1 MATEQNLSEK
11 ELPRQETY
19 GRSFS
24 GRPLKAFLWGE
35 GSTPLLFLG
44 SLEGQKA
51 SADFLM
57 YFAKELCK
65 GLSHGKFLC
74 KTNPAFIFSTKKLFF
89 LPNPNPEASLL
100 RENDLDDTHPLY
112 RRLEGLL
119 RNIPPE
125 KRGFN
130 LRGVAVEKN
139 FNYRFGE
146 SAQKIPDFSENPG
159 TFPESEPETKAL
171 GHLLRSLSPRAVLH
185 FKVGGSC
192 LLPPVPRNS
201 ALEHLLLRQTPFL
214 PLADTPA
221 GSLEGWL
228 AEELSC
234 AVVRI
239 PLSSEEGPEKSFQK
253 LLPFLAS
260 VLTL

>member
-1 MATEQNLSEK
+1 M
-11 ELPRQETY
+11 
-19 GRSFS
+19 
-24 GRPLKAFLWGE
+24 
-35 GSTPLLFLG
+35 
-44 SLEGQKA
+44 QK
-51 SADFLM
+51 S
-57 YFAKELCK
+57 FAKDFHTENFSAK
-65 GLSHGKFLC
+65 PI
-74 KTNPAFIFSTKKLFF
+74 PAFIFSTKKLFF

-185 FKVGGSC
+185 FK
-192 LLPPVPRNS
+192 S
-201 ALEHLLLRQTPFL
+201 AEAVFYLRFPETA
-214 PLADTPA
+214 PLNI
-221 GSLEGWL
+221 
-228 AEELSC
+228 C
-234 AVVRI
+234 
-239 PLSSEEGPEKSFQK
+239 F
-253 LLPFLAS
+253 
-260 VLTL
+260 